1 MVGDKLVSITV
12 VDRLG
17 ASSRIVDCHSNT
29 PCYSSHRSDCDA
41 MNLTQGIGYV
51 CSVALLLVLIPGLF
65 LLMVWK
71 WAVDLGETER
81 HDE

>member
-1 MVGDKLVSITV
+1 
-12 VDRLG
+12 
-17 ASSRIVDCHSNT
+17 
-29 PCYSSHRSDCDA
+29 